1 MPVSDTKTESMDRK
15 EMREMAKRRG
25 KDMDMTEGV
34 IWKQLLLFALPLMV
48 GNIFQQFYN
57 TVDSIVVGNFVGKE
71 ALAAVGSVG
80 PVINSLIG
88 FFMGL
93 ATGAGVVIS
102 QAYGAKRTEKVS
114 RTVHTTLVLTFILC
128 VIFSVVGILMTPWM
142 LRLMSTP
149 EDVLA
154 QSEEYLEIYFA
165 GVSGLMVYNMGA
177 GILRAVGDSKRPLYF
192 LVFSACL
199 NTVLDL
205 VFVAGMDM
213 GIAGAAWAT
222 VIAQVASAILVLL
235 VLMRSNGSYQ
245 LKLRELRMEI
255 PIIKEIVRIGFPA
268 ALQQMIT
275 SFSNVFVQSYIN
287 GFGSSVMA
295 GWSAYSKIDQ
305 FMMLP
310 MQSVALATTTFTG
323 QNFGAKKMGRIKKGT
338 KSALILAE
346 IVTVTFMIPLMIFAS
361 PLVLLF
367 NKETEV
373 LYYGT
378 MFLRILSP
386 FYMLCCINQIY
397 ASTLRGLGDTKAPMY
412 IMLGSFVVFRQIYLF
427 TVSHIFGTLLP
438 VAFGYPAGWLMCSL
452 IISFY
457 YRYSWK
463 KNYSGS
469 V

>member
-1 MPVSDTKTESMDRK
+1 
-15 EMREMAKRRG
+15 MAKRRG
-25 KDMDMTEGV
+25 KDVDMTQGV

-102 QAYGAKRTEKVS
+102 QAYGAKRYEKVS
-114 RTVHTTLVLTFILC
+114 RTVHTTLVLTFCMSILFT
-128 VIFSVVGILMTPWM
+128 VIGTVMTPWM

-149 EDVLA
+149 DDVFG
-154 QSEEYLEIYFA
+154 QSSEYLEIYFA

-205 VFVAGMDM
+205 VFVAGLKM

-222 VIAQVASAILVLL
+222 VIAQAASAVLVLV
-235 VLMRSNGSYQ
+235 VLARSDGAYR
-245 LKLRELRMEI
+245 LKVRELRMEI
-255 PIIKEIVRIGFPA
+255 PIVKEIVRLGFPA
-268 ALQQMIT
+268 AIQQMIT

-323 QNFGAKKMGRIKKGT
+323 QNFGAKKMVRIKKGT
-338 KSALILAE
+338 RSALILAE
-346 IVTVTFMIPLMIFAS
+346 VVTVTFMIPLMVFAA
-361 PLVLLF
+361 PLVAMF
-367 NKETEV
+367 NNETEV
-373 LYYGT
+373 LHYGT

-397 ASTLRGLGDTKAPMY
+397 ASTLRGLGDTKAPMF

-427 TVSHIFGTLLP
+427 TVSHVFGTLLP
-438 VAFGYPAGWLMCSL
+438 VAFGYPAGWLLCSL
-452 IISFY
+452 IITFY
-457 YRYSWK
+457 YRHSWN
-463 KNYSGS
+463 KNYSAA

>member
-1 MPVSDTKTESMDRK
+1 
-15 EMREMAKRRG
+15 MAKRKG
-25 KDMDMTEGV
+25 KDMDMTQGV

-102 QAYGAKRTEKVS
+102 QAYGAKRSEKVS
-114 RTVHTTLVLTFILC
+114 RTVHTTLVLTFIMCIL
-128 VIFSVVGILMTPWM
+128 FTFVGIAMTPWM

-149 EDVLA
+149 EDVFV
-154 QSEEYLEIYFA
+154 QSAEYLEIYFA
-165 GVSGLMVYNMGA
+165 GISGLMIYNMGA

-192 LVFSACL
+192 LIFSAVL

-205 VFVAGMDM
+205 VFVAGIGM

-222 VIAQVASAILVLL
+222 VIAQAASAILVLI
-235 VLMRSNGSYQ
+235 VLARSEGAYQ
-245 LKLRELRMEI
+245 LKVRELRLEI
-255 PIIKEIVRIGFPA
+255 PLIKEIVRIGFPA

-310 MQSVALATTTFTG
+310 MQSVSLATTTFTG
-323 QNFGAKKMGRIKKGT
+323 QNFGAKKMSRIKKGT
-338 KSALILAE
+338 KSALVLAE
-346 IVTVTFMIPLMIFAS
+346 IVTVTFMIPLMVFAS
-361 PLVLLF
+361 PLVKLF
-367 NKETEV
+367 NNEAEV

-386 FYMLCCINQIY
+386 FYMLCCLNQIY
-397 ASTLRGLGDTKAPMY
+397 ASTLRGLGDTKAPMF

-427 TVSHIFGTLLP
+427 TVSRVFGTLLP

-452 IISFY
+452 IITIY
-457 YRYSWK
+457 YRRSWK
-463 KNYSGS
+463 KNYT
-469 V
+469 